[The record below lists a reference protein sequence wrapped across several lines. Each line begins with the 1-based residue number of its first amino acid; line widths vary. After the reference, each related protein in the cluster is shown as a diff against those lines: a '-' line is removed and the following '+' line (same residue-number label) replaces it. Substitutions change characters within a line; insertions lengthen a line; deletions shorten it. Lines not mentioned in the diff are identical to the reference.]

1 MTSLQISDLPPP
13 PKGKTG
19 WPWTEMSHGSGN
31 PDNENCTCPR
41 ISIVTPSYNQ
51 GQYIEETIRSVL
63 LQDYPNLEYIVI
75 DGGSSDATLQIL
87 KRYDHLIHWI
97 SEPDEGQTDAINKG
111 LKMAS
116 GEIVAYL
123 NSDDLYEPGA
133 LASIAAFF
141 CQQEDIAMIYGDII
155 HIDEK
160 SGFIEFHKTGEV
172 TLQKYL
178 MAGDFYLPQPSV
190 FFRKRVIETL
200 GYFDKKLHL
209 AMDYDYWLK
218 IIMKYKTRY
227 VPVALSRARIYPE
240 AKSSS
245 QNYKYLDE
253 LLAIY
258 QSLFAQY
265 PKLEPLRNDVF
276 GYAYFVGAL
285 TFMRRHYF
293 AKAMKNF
300 RIAVRFDP
308 RYFIHPYLYWCFI
321 EICIGEK
328 NARKIRPRVKK
339 ILDPIIYTE
348 SYNNIR

>member
-1 MTSLQISDLPPP
+1 MTTLGFSDLPPP
-13 PKGKTG
+13 PEGKTG
-19 WPWTEMSHGSGN
+19 WPWTEPGHRSNN
-31 PDNENCTCPR
+31 PGTENSIWPR
-41 ISIVTPSYNQ
+41 ISIVTPSFNQ
-51 GQYIEETIRSVL
+51 GQFIEETIRSVL
-63 LQDYPNLEYIVI
+63 LQDYPNFEYIVI
-75 DGGSSDATLQIL
+75 DGGSTDSTRQIL
-87 KRYDHLIHWI
+87 KKYDRYITWI

-111 LKMAS
+111 LRMAS

-123 NSDDLYEPGA
+123 NSDDMYEAGA
-133 LASIAAFF
+133 LMSVAEYF
-141 CQQEDIAMIYGDII
+141 CQQEDIAMIYGDIV
-155 HIDEK
+155 HIDEA
-160 SGFIEFHKTGEV
+160 SRFVVFHKTGEV
-172 TLQKYL
+172 NIRKYL

-190 FFRKRVIETL
+190 FFRRSVIETL

-258 QSLFAQY
+258 SSLFAQY

-285 TFMRRHYF
+285 AFMRRHYF
-293 AKAMKNF
+293 AKAVKNF

-321 EICIGEK
+321 EICTGET
-328 NARKIRPRVKK
+328 NAQKIRPRVKK
-339 ILDPIIYTE
+339 ILDPIIPAK
-348 SYNNIR
+348 SYNIIS